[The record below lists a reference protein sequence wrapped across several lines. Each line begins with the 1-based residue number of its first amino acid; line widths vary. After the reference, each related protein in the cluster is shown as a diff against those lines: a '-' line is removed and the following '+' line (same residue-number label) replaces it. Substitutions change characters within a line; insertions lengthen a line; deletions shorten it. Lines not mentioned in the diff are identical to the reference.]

1 MKVNVSMDRWGSFFS
16 FSYFHNTQSK
26 WAAVGSWLQTIEDGV
41 SLPACGHCSVFLPLE
56 IREAPQIKG
65 WVFIWEN
72 FSIHITLDVQKN
84 WNKRSHFMQI
94 LILLT
99 CYVYRYRRFNVLGN
113 NTKAL
118 NMAESQSGG
127 MVADFRHLVS
137 DNDLRAE
144 KIWRL
149 TKLFTTIWY
158 NAWYL
163 R

>member
-1 MKVNVSMDRWGSFFS
+1 
-16 FSYFHNTQSK
+16 
-26 WAAVGSWLQTIEDGV
+26 
-41 SLPACGHCSVFLPLE
+41 
-56 IREAPQIKG
+56 
-65 WVFIWEN
+65 
-72 FSIHITLDVQKN
+72 
-84 WNKRSHFMQI
+84 MQI

-144 KIWRL
+144 KI
-149 TKLFTTIWY
+149 
-158 NAWYL
+158 
-163 R
+163 